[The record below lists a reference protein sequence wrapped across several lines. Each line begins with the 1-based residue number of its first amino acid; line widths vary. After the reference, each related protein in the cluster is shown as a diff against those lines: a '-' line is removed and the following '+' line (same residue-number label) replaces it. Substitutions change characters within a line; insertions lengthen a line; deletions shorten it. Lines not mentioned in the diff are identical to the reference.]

1 MGATCGVM
9 AESLELITVDV
20 VAKEKM
26 IHCND
31 KLNEI
36 FINQS
41 KTRPSAVTVTEAMGY
56 LPIITPSSRTMEGL
70 QGSVLHVLIY
80 SFIWSSLYFTFCLLN
95 PRRSYEWHCRSVTAI
110 HAIVVTFLSAWCG
123 FVQGPWPFTEA
134 GAAMLCHH
142 TLSILGLTVSVI
154 SGYYGTE
161 MIATIFGSEATNPLL
176 QTRWFLRETHQYH
189 SLLGEIVDHAF
200 MFSFGFLR
208 IGIGTYLVYSY
219 FIQPTDLWGR
229 LGCITMYGISWLF
242 WVNIVQYAINKYKKK
257 YLKYKK
263 RKQEEKGQGDKKC
276 NRTVVSNEVNGNEK
290 LSNQIADDNTEMYEE
305 FVAKLHQNGVIKGSH
320 VIPKNVHFRGS
331 VPNGYVNGASDVH
344 INPTL

>member
-1 MGATCGVM
+1 
-9 AESLELITVDV
+9 
-20 VAKEKM
+20 
-26 IHCND
+26 
-31 KLNEI
+31 
-36 FINQS
+36 
-41 KTRPSAVTVTEAMGY
+41 
-56 LPIITPSSRTMEGL
+56 MEGL
-70 QGSVLHVLIY
+70 QGSVLHVLIC

-134 GAAMLCHH
+134 GGPNTPLQVTTVSICLGYFLFDLTWCLYYQTEGAAMLCHH